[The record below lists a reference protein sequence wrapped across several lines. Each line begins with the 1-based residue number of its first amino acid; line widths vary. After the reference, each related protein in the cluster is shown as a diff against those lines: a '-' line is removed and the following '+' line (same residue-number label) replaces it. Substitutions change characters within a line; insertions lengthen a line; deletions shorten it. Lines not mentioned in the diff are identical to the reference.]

1 MILYDPV
8 SNYDNYALQHWEV
21 NAKKGDAEQSV
32 AGVALAAIKKD
43 VGLMSRESQSH
54 FVLLSSQIRRV
65 CFSMVLALS
74 WNDELVLYRR
84 MLSHII
90 AMVASLGKFS
100 APPKQ
105 KVRPPNMG
113 MKGKGSGKGKAQAGK
128 LCMPSNALTAGVSP
142 MHSLDA
148 YECLERVFE
157 IAVSISRDSA
167 CKEWD
172 NNNNLI
178 AGYSVLIINWW
189 SCKWLD
195 HFAGSG
201 LATTSC
207 GSGFL
212 EHAAAAGVAE
222 STKQLQTEIAKYR
235 KDPFFW
241 ESKAAICFTMIF
253 DLTSGQRFY
262 DPSDAGRTPEIDGMM
277 SCCLLVGLPGEA
289 LRSWDLES
297 LLLAFGDDD

>member
-1 MILYDPV
+1 MMSLFCIAACYRIL
-8 SNYDNYALQHWEV
+8 
-21 NAKKGDAEQSV
+21 
-32 AGVALAAIKKD
+32 
-43 VGLMSRESQSH
+43 
-54 FVLLSSQIRRV
+54 LL
-65 CFSMVLALS
+65 CLP
-74 WNDELVLYRR
+74 
-84 MLSHII
+84 
-90 AMVASLGKFS
+90 LGKFA

-113 MKGKGSGKGKAQAGK
+113 MKGKGGGKGKAQAGK
-128 LCMPSNALTAGVSP
+128 LCMPSNALTAGVAP
-142 MHSLDA
+142 MHGLEA

-167 CKEWD
+167 GKER
-172 NNNNLI
+172 NNINNNLI
-178 AGYSVLIINWW
+178 VGYSVLIINWW

-222 STKQLQTEIAKYR
+222 STKQLQTDIAKISQG
-235 KDPFFW
+235 PIFW
-241 ESKAAICFTMIF
+241 ASKAAICFTLIF

-262 DPSDAGRTPEIDGMM
+262 DPSDAGRTPEIYRNIMERCHVV
-277 SCCLLVGLPGEA
+277 SLLVCLVKLWGPGTWNPYYWLLVMTIRA
-289 LRSWDLES
+289 AHILRTPSSIFPETIWILI
-297 LLLAFGDDD
+297 